1 MSTRQKRLKRETI
14 YADCQTGEVIKTEQQ
29 FTATEV
35 ERNRNF
41 ALFFGEKIAEFYK
54 LNNQQKNVLATLSIK
69 MELSTN
75 CVIITSPLREEWANA
90 IGISVPAFN
99 NALHKLMKVGVVVKI
114 GLGVY
119 MIDPLIYSKS
129 NYADRIKSNEV
140 FRMKL
145 VYEVDMRDEF
155 SAKKVGIETEVIR
168 PDKMTIDPET
178 GEAIYTRKGKPCAA
192 PTPDD
197 VVESYRAKRTADE
210 S

>member
-155 SAKKVGIETEVIR
+155 SAKKVGIETEVIK

-178 GEAIYTRKGKPCAA
+178 GEAIYTHKGKPCAA